1 MCIRD
6 RDLSG
11 LVETFHRADYLI
23 DLDQVWDQL
32 NNSEVDSAFI
42 NRVIQEQ
49 FAKNL
54 RPYSFEAFGPMPVLT
69 YLYFLENETDNI
81 RLLLIGKENNLDAQL
96 IKERM
101 RPIHGI

>member
-1 MCIRD
+1 
-6 RDLSG
+6 
-11 LVETFHRADYLI
+11 
-23 DLDQVWDQL
+23 
-32 NNSEVDSAFI
+32 
-42 NRVIQEQ
+42 
-49 FAKNL
+49 
-54 RPYSFEAFGPMPVLT
+54 MPVLT